1 MRAGCQVNT
10 LEHSDTVNS
19 VDFSPDG
26 TQIVS
31 GSDDGLL
38 KIFSVPW
45 DAATGA
51 KVSSFVGMRRGWVG
65 AGGCLGVGLYWHLYR
80 STGHSDWLVT
90 RGMPQGIFDRYGA
103 VSVTTAE
110 L

>member
-65 AGGCLGVGLYWHLYR
+65 AGGCLGWFCIGTCTGRRVIRIGLSQGACHKEFLI
-80 STGHSDWLVT
+80 
-90 RGMPQGIFDRYGA
+90 GMEQ
-103 VSVTTAE
+103 
-110 L
+110 